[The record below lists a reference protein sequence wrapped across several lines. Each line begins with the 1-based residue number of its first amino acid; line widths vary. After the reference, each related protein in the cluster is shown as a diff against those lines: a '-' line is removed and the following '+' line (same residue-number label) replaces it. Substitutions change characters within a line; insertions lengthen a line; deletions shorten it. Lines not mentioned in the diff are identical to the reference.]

1 MSGSKILT
9 GEGLY
14 LVLVVGDSSCEGKIR
29 AILSEGEVEAT
40 PL

>member
-9 GEGLY
+9 GEGMY
-14 LVLVVGDSSCEGKIR
+14 MVLVVGDSSCEGKIR
-29 AILSEGEVEAT
+29 SILREEETEAT